1 MKGDP
6 GMVLQHAQAVA
17 TMSDP
22 FDPYRKWLGI
32 PPKDQPPNHYR
43 LLGIAHFEDD
53 PDVIENAATRQMAH
67 VRTFQSGRHSALSQ
81 RILNELTAS
90 KLCLLQV
97 EKKAP
102 YDEQLRA
109 KLSAEGKLSSDN
121 LLETS
126 EVTDEPSA
134 DEESIAY
141 GNAPHDEAPE
151 TQRSPAARWKTDA
164 EDPPLAEPPIVP
176 IPMPMGI
183 AVAAPPRLSPS
194 IPHTPSPLMVSGLSR
209 TSYRTKRKSASRAL
223 PIAIVIICLLV
234 LVGGG
239 IAVVALSGAFS
250 KPAEKHPKK
259 TLVTP
264 THSPVGAAEK
274 EKEKAEASSVPNPQS
289 KSSLPEAPFNSG
301 SSSIE
306 KSAKDRSAKDK
317 PDSK

>member
-1 MKGDP
+1 
-6 GMVLQHAQAVA
+6 MVLQHAQAIA
-17 TMSDP
+17 TMSDA

-53 PDVIENAATRQMAH
+53 PDVIENAATRQIAH
-67 VRTFQSGRHSALSQ
+67 VRMFQSGKHSALSQ
-81 RILNELTAS
+81 KILNELTAA

-97 EKKAP
+97 EKKVP

-121 LLETS
+121 LLVTS
-126 EVTDEPSA
+126 EVSDEPPA
-134 DEESIAY
+134 DDETLAY
-141 GNAPHDEAPE
+141 DNSPHEEAPE

-194 IPHTPSPLMVSGLSR
+194 IPHAPSPLMVSGLSR
-209 TSYRTKRKSASRAL
+209 SSYRTKRNAASRAL

-234 LVGGG
+234 LIGGG
-239 IAVVALSGAFS
+239 IAAVALSGAFS

-259 TLVTP
+259 ATVTS
-264 THSPVGAAEK
+264 TNSSASTSAK
-274 EKEKAEASSVPNPQS
+274 EREKAEPSSVPNPQS
-289 KSSLPEAPFNSG
+289 KSSLPETPFGSG
-301 SSSIE
+301 NSSIE
-306 KSAKDRSAKDK
+306 KSAKDK

>member
-1 MKGDP
+1 
-6 GMVLQHAQAVA
+6 MVLQHAQAVSP
-17 TMSDP
+17 MSDP

-81 RILNELTAS
+81 RILNELTAA

-141 GNAPHDEAPE
+141 GNAD
-151 TQRSPAARWKTDA
+151 
-164 EDPPLAEPPIVP
+164 
-176 IPMPMGI
+176 
-183 AVAAPPRLSPS
+183 
-194 IPHTPSPLMVSGLSR
+194 
-209 TSYRTKRKSASRAL
+209 RKS
-223 PIAIVIICLLV
+223 
-234 LVGGG
+234 
-239 IAVVALSGAFS
+239 VV
-250 KPAEKHPKK
+250 
-259 TLVTP
+259 
-264 THSPVGAAEK
+264 
-274 EKEKAEASSVPNPQS
+274 
-289 KSSLPEAPFNSG
+289 
-301 SSSIE
+301 
-306 KSAKDRSAKDK
+306 
-317 PDSK
+317 

>member
-1 MKGDP
+1 
-6 GMVLQHAQAVA
+6 
-17 TMSDP
+17 
-22 FDPYRKWLGI
+22 
-32 PPKDQPPNHYR
+32 
-43 LLGIAHFEDD
+43 
-53 PDVIENAATRQMAH
+53 
-67 VRTFQSGRHSALSQ
+67 
-81 RILNELTAS
+81 
-90 KLCLLQV
+90 
-97 EKKAP
+97 
-102 YDEQLRA
+102 
-109 KLSAEGKLSSDN
+109 
-121 LLETS
+121 
-126 EVTDEPSA
+126 
-134 DEESIAY
+134 
-141 GNAPHDEAPE
+141 
-151 TQRSPAARWKTDA
+151 
-164 EDPPLAEPPIVP
+164 
-176 IPMPMGI
+176 
-183 AVAAPPRLSPS
+183 
-194 IPHTPSPLMVSGLSR
+194 MVSGLSR